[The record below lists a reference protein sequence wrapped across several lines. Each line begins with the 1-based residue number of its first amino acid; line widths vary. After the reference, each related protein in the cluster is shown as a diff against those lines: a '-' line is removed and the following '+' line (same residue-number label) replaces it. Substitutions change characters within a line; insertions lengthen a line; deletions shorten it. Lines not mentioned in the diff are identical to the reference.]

1 MWSPPSRT
9 VWSRTGSAIWFWRSE
24 SKTPAHRR
32 SPAGFFAAPASRRRR
47 FTFPRSWSKTGR
59 RSGRSTTRP
68 TSCPA
73 STGAV
78 SIPDPSPNACLWD
91 ARFAENQFQRIT
103 ITDDDD
109 PFAGESVSGTTETL
123 RFDASY
129 AVRTILDIVPN
140 PFVGREIVGR
150 LLDTL
155 RERGFDAHR
164 LGALA
169 GLIVEELR
177 NGLQTARDDR
187 AESVFKENAA
197 NGRIQFHLR
206 LDGGDW
212 RMPFHMDTTA
222 PENAPQVFSQSG
234 GPLGKSLFVPVYQQD
249 LNTDEREVA
258 VYLDAEQ
265 ALSWWHRN
273 VARSQYGIQG
283 WQGRRIYPDF
293 VFAVGSDGK
302 PERITVLE
310 TKGDHL
316 DNIDTGY
323 KRELMDFLSDGP
335 WHRHLEVRDGLDL
348 TSSGFPTFQYALV
361 LMRDWKTELPKLLS
375 GDAGGNG
382 GCTRPKTETSERH

>member
-1 MWSPPSRT
+1 MPP
-9 VWSRTGSAIWFWRSE
+9 
-24 SKTPAHRR
+24 
-32 SPAGFFAAPASRRRR
+32 
-47 FTFPRSWSKTGR
+47 
-59 RSGRSTTRP
+59 
-68 TSCPA
+68 
-73 STGAV
+73 
-78 SIPDPSPNACLWD
+78 D

-103 ITDDDD
+103 ITDGDD
-109 PFAGESVSGTTETL
+109 PFSGESVARAGETL

-187 AESVFKENAA
+187 AERVFKEDAA

-293 VFAVGSDGK
+293 VFAVGSDGT

-323 KRELMDFLSDGP
+323 KRELMDFLSRGP
-335 WHRHLEVRDGLDL
+335 WQRHLEVRDGLDL

-361 LMRDWKTELPKLLS
+361 LMRDWKTELPRLIS
-375 GDAGGNG
+375 GDGGESSG
-382 GCTRPKTETSERH
+382 GRRTEDDNVGQPGTRPRA

>member
-1 MWSPPSRT
+1 M
-9 VWSRTGSAIWFWRSE
+9 
-24 SKTPAHRR
+24 
-32 SPAGFFAAPASRRRR
+32 
-47 FTFPRSWSKTGR
+47 
-59 RSGRSTTRP
+59 
-68 TSCPA
+68 
-73 STGAV
+73 
-78 SIPDPSPNACLWD
+78 
-91 ARFAENQFQRIT
+91 
-103 ITDDDD
+103 
-109 PFAGESVSGTTETL
+109 
-123 RFDASY
+123 
-129 AVRTILDIVPN
+129 
-140 PFVGREIVGR
+140 
-150 LLDTL
+150 
-155 RERGFDAHR
+155 
-164 LGALA
+164 
-169 GLIVEELR
+169 
-177 NGLQTARDDR
+177 
-187 AESVFKENAA
+187 FKKDAA

-249 LNTDEREVA
+249 LNADEREVA

-323 KRELMDFLSDGP
+323 KRELMAFLSRGP
-335 WHRHLEVRDGLDL
+335 WQRPLEVRDGLDL

-361 LMRDWKTELPKLLS
+361 LMRDWKTELPRLLS
-375 GDAGGNG
+375 GEGDEGYGGRRAEDG
-382 GCTRPKTETSERH
+382 TSGD